1 MNQDDLKKNVGIEAV
16 KYIQDGMTVGL
27 GTGST
32 VKYLVEAL
40 GERVKNENLNIVG
53 VPTSNRTAK
62 RAKQLGIIVKNIDEV
77 DHIDLTIDG
86 ADQIDADY
94 QGIKGGGIAHLREKI
109 VAINSKKNIWIV
121 DESKLTKQLGS
132 FPLPVEVIPYGSQQ
146 LFKRFKKRGYN
157 PKFRMDGDRFI
168 LTHSKNYIIDLGLG
182 KIGDPHKLARNL
194 KNMTGVVEHGLF
206 LDLVNTI
213 IVGHQDGIETINA
226 R

>member
-1 MNQDDLKKNVGIEAV
+1 MNQDELKQIVGREAV
-16 KYIQDGMTVGL
+16 NYIQDGMTVGL

-32 VKYLVEAL
+32 VKHLVEAL
-40 GERVKNENLNIVG
+40 GKRVQTENLNIVG

-62 RAKQLGIIVKNIDEV
+62 RAKELGITIKDIDQV

-86 ADQIDADY
+86 ADQIDEHY

-109 VAINSKKNIWIV
+109 VAINSRKNIWIV

-146 LFKRFKKRGYN
+146 LFKKFKKRGYN

-182 KIGDPHKLARNL
+182 KIGDPHKLAKNL
-194 KNMTGVVEHGLF
+194 KDMTGVVEHGLF
-206 LDLVNTI
+206 LDIVNTI
-213 IVGHQDGIETINA
+213 IVGHANGTEVIKA